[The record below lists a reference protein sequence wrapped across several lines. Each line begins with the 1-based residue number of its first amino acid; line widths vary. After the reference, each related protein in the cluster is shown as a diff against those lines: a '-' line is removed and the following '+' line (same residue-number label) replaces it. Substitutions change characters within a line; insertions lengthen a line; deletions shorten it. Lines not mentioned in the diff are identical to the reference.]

1 MMLTSDPITGLGRAL
16 FMLLSRSNFYTKKMT
31 WRLTSTM
38 TWRLRM
44 RRRRR
49 RNGLAKKATKP

>member
-1 MMLTSDPITGLGRAL
+1 MMLTSDPSTGLGRAL

-44 RRRRR
+44 RRRR
-49 RNGLAKKATKP
+49 NGLAKKATKP

>member
-1 MMLTSDPITGLGRAL
+1 MMLTSDPSTGLGRAL
-16 FMLLSRSNFYTKKMT
+16 FMLLSRSNKKMN

-44 RRRRR
+44 RRRR
-49 RNGLAKKATKP
+49 NGLAKKATKP

>member
-1 MMLTSDPITGLGRAL
+1 MMLTSDPSTGLGRAL
-16 FMLLSRSNFYTKKMT
+16 FMLLSRSNFNTKKMT

-44 RRRRR
+44 RRRR
-49 RNGLAKKATKP
+49 NDLAKKATKP

>member
-1 MMLTSDPITGLGRAL
+1 MMLASDPSTGLGRAL

-44 RRRRR
+44 RRRR
-49 RNGLAKKATKP
+49 NGLAKKATKP